1 MKAVSLIEF
10 IVSTDWKAQG
20 KLLDYIGLPEVPN
33 KTNIRIYADFLNQP
47 FKLELIVERF
57 KGWDNMSMTQS
68 SKNYANNYGTISIDT
83 DRIFLRGNCGKFT
96 IQNTIPRTLSDFI
109 NDCQRAGI
117 ELEFKEQ

>member
-10 IVSTDWKAQG
+10 IVSTDWKTQG

-33 KTNIRIYADFLNQP
+33 KTNIRIYANFLNQP
-47 FKLELIVERF
+47 FTPELIVEKF
-57 KGWDNMSMTQS
+57 KGWVKDNECDIYYYKDTSNFIECKYDKKYS
-68 SKNYANNYGTISIDT
+68 VNGTM
-83 DRIFLRGNCGKFT
+83 FL
-96 IQNTIPRTLSDFI
+96 IPRTLADFI

>member
-10 IVSTDWKAQG
+10 IVSTDWKTQG

-47 FKLELIVERF
+47 FTPEMIVEKF
-57 KGWDNMSMTQS
+57 KGWKYDDTYNEFFH
-68 SKNYANNYGTISIDT
+68 NSIKIEFDIGGNIFN
-83 DRIFLRGNCGKFT
+83 RIKVPFLPK
-96 IQNTIPRTLSDFI
+96 TLEDFI
-109 NDCQRAGI
+109 TFCSYADI